1 MAFVGFWMIPLAIV
15 VGIIEKVL
23 SVFGFDLM
31 EWLSRPETLDGFE
44 RILEIAV
51 NFVGRISSYF

>member
-1 MAFVGFWMIPLAIV
+1 MIPLAII
-15 VGIIEKVL
+15 VGTIEKVL

-31 EWLSRPETLDGFE
+31 EWLSRPETLDGFQ

>member
-1 MAFVGFWMIPLAIV
+1 MIPLAIV
-15 VGIIEKVL
+15 MGITEKVL

-31 EWLSRPETLDGFE
+31 EWLGRPETLAGFE

-51 NFVGRISSYF
+51 NFAGRISSYF

>member
-15 VGIIEKVL
+15 MGIIDKVF

-44 RILEIAV
+44 KIVGIAV
-51 NFVGRISSYF
+51 SLASRISSYF

>member
-15 VGIIEKVL
+15 MGITEKVL

-31 EWLSRPETLDGFE
+31 EWLGRPETLAGFE